1 MHVLYRLSFCKRC
14 NSVPLIF
21 SPDILNFALQAVTGD
36 RQNRQHARAL
46 DELLSAEGGDLKKFV
61 LVVDR
66 IDVLGKHADSQKGDE
81 AGPLYLVS
89 EHLGNSGLL
98 GSQL

>member
-1 MHVLYRLSFCKRC
+1 MMHVLYRLSFCKRC
-14 NSVPLIF
+14 NRVPLIF

-46 DELLSAEGGDLKKFV
+46 DEVLSAEGGDLKKLV

-66 IDVLGKHADSQKGDE
+66 IDVLGKHADGRKVMKL
-81 AGPLYLVS
+81 ALCT
-89 EHLGNSGLL
+89 
-98 GSQL
+98 